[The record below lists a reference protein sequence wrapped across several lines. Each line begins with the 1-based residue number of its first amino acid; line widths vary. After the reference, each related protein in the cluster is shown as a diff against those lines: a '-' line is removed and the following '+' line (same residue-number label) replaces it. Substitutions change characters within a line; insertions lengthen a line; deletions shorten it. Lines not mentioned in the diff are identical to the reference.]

1 MERPVDFVSA
11 CSAMTVDGLGL
22 CAALGFGNHDT
33 EVSAAP
39 GAGAGKVDGHTFNL
53 TLPVSPFKSA
63 FSSVAWRW
71 DRQGRV
77 NARPDCKLVRS
88 EWAQALAEHHER
100 RSVLPPIK

>member
-39 GAGAGKVDGHTFNL
+39 GAGAGKVDRRRL
-53 TLPVSPFKSA
+53 
-63 FSSVAWRW
+63 
-71 DRQGRV
+71 D
-77 NARPDCKLVRS
+77 RS
-88 EWAQALAEHHER
+88 EGR
-100 RSVLPPIK
+100 RL